1 MKNQE
6 ASGELLL
13 QEAPEPIPYEKLT
26 FASDFLFCKI
36 MESRPDLCK
45 ELVELL
51 LARPVREV
59 RNIRSQFSAKDT
71 IGGKGVRFD
80 VIFYDEENVVYD
92 MEMQTR
98 PWSNLPKRSRYY
110 QAMIDSGSL
119 EQGQD
124 YEELRKSFVIFIC
137 TFDPFGKGR
146 HIYTFENRCIE
157 EPELPLA
164 DDTRKVFLS
173 TVGEMNDVSEEI
185 LEFLDYVAGRPA
197 RGDIAEAL
205 EAEVWKAK
213 QKEEWRRQYMQ
224 NNAVIMDAKREGK
237 AEGRAQGLNE
247 GKKLMVSVIQ
257 RLKNGETPEALFQ
270 SGVDEETV
278 NLALTLRDQ

>member
-98 PWSNLPKRSRYY
+98 PWKP
-110 QAMIDSGSL
+110 I
-119 EQGQD
+119 
-124 YEELRKSFVIFIC
+124 FV
-137 TFDPFGKGR
+137 G
-146 HIYTFENRCIE
+146 N
-157 EPELPLA
+157 
-164 DDTRKVFLS
+164 
-173 TVGEMNDVSEEI
+173 
-185 LEFLDYVAGRPA
+185 
-197 RGDIAEAL
+197 
-205 EAEVWKAK
+205 
-213 QKEEWRRQYMQ
+213 
-224 NNAVIMDAKREGK
+224 
-237 AEGRAQGLNE
+237 
-247 GKKLMVSVIQ
+247 
-257 RLKNGETPEALFQ
+257 
-270 SGVDEETV
+270 
-278 NLALTLRDQ
+278 